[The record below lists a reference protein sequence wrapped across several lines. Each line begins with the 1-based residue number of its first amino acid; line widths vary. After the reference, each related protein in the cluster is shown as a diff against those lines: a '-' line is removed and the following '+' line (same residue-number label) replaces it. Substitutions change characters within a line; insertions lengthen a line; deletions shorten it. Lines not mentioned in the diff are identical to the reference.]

1 MTPRQNKSR
10 LMDIGKSITDLAKEL
25 HEKHPDVTEKS
36 LHTMISNM
44 IYKRDY
50 YPRYALYLNTKYGF
64 KFAPLR
70 KPSARQL
77 LRAA

>member
-1 MTPRQNKSR
+1 MTPRQNKLK

-25 HEKHPDVTEKS
+25 HERYPETTAKS

-64 KFAPLR
+64 KFEPLR

-77 LRAA
+77 LKAA